1 MACFARRTPHYKRFP
16 ALSRE
21 TGLSGSVENVASR
34 EYGLALYGSA
44 ELYSAERWEIP
55 MCGTIRRPAEYNSA
69 IQQIENQLCSAEDL
83 L

>member
-1 MACFARRTPHYKRFP
+1 VFIRVHPWLEHIGCGFA
-16 ALSRE
+16 ALRWI
-21 TGLSGSVENVASR
+21 A
-34 EYGLALYGSA
+34 ALHSA
-44 ELYSAERWEIP
+44 GRWEIP